1 MIGRMRRTT
10 KSRTILFS
18 VGILMILTTLTTVG
32 LTDAALAH
40 GKSKA
45 SATGEGAG
53 VATAKEKLR
62 VENGPTETLGRLR
75 MPRMDPERGKQLF
88 VTKGCVA
95 CHAVNGVGGHDA
107 PALDAHT
114 MDPEMNP
121 FDFAAKM
128 WRSALGMIAMQE
140 EAFGEQLTFTGDE
153 LADIAAFVH
162 NDGVQHTFS
171 ERDLT
176 PQARKMMDHSHGGPD
191 MPAGHADDD
200 GDHGHPAGG
209 HMH

>member
-1 MIGRMRRTT
+1 MSTMT
-10 KSRTILFS
+10 KSRFVPLSICIS
-18 VGILMILTTLTTVG
+18 MILPNLTSFG
-32 LTDAALAH
+32 L
-40 GKSKA
+40 A
-45 SATGEGAG
+45 SATHAHEGSKAG
-53 VATAKEKLR
+53 AAPEAGTGMPKQRPGAKS
-62 VENGPTETLGRLR
+62 GPTELPGRLR
-75 MPRMDPERGKQLF
+75 LPKMDPERGKTLF

-107 PALDAHT
+107 PPLGADT
-114 MDPEMNP
+114 MDQEMNP
-121 FDFAAKM
+121 FEFAAKM

-162 NDGVQHTFS
+162 NDGVQHTFN

-176 PQARKMMDHSHGGPD
+176 PQARKMMDHSHGDPD
-191 MPAGHADDD
+191 MPRGHADDD
-200 GDHGHPAGG
+200 GHHGHSADG